1 MCFSYIF
8 QGKKWLP
15 TEVMP
20 AIYPQGY
27 WGYCCWDWY
36 CEATLYPKGTM
47 RLGVSPQWHL
57 SRAALEVLRRH
68 PHVSEGH
75 WYGVMQ
81 NFIYGGKE

>member
-1 MCFSYIF
+1 
-8 QGKKWLP
+8 
-15 TEVMP
+15 MP

-47 RLGVSPQWHL
+47 RLSVSPQWHL